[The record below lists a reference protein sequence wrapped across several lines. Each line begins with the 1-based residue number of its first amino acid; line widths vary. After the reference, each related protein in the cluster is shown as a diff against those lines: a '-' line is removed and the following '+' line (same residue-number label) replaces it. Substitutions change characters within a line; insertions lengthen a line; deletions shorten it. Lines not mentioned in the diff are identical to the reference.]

1 MLKYSL
7 TGCLL
12 VCLGLVLPACAA
24 DIGEACE
31 TRGSQDECVDG
42 AICDL
47 EGTTSATEPVCLKVC
62 KEAAECASTE
72 DCNGV
77 SDSNIKACTPKKK

>member
-1 MLKYSL
+1 MMKNALSAL
-7 TGCLL
+7 IL
-12 VCLGLVLPACAA
+12 VCLGVLVPACAS

-31 TRGSQDECVDG
+31 TKGSQDECVDG

-47 EGTTSATEPVCLKVC
+47 KGTSDAEPVCLKVC
-62 KEAAECASTE
+62 TDTSECGSNE

-77 SDSNIKACTPKKK
+77 TGSNIKACQPKK

>member
-1 MLKYSL
+1 MKNSL
-7 TGCLL
+7 AGLLL
-12 VCLGLVLPACAA
+12 VCLGALLPACAS

-31 TRGSQDECVDG
+31 TRGSQDECVEN

-47 EGTTSATEPVCLKVC
+47 KGTDDAEPVCLKVC
-62 KEAAECASTE
+62 KDAAECASTE

-77 SDSNIKACTPKKK
+77 SGSNIKACTPK

>member
-7 TGCLL
+7 TACLL
-12 VCLGLVLPACAA
+12 VCLGLALPACAS
-24 DIGEACE
+24 DLGEACE

-47 EGTTSATEPVCLKVC
+47 KGTSETEPVCLKVC
-62 KEAAECASTE
+62 TDAAQCASTE

-77 SDSNIKACTPKKK
+77 SGSNIKACTPK

>member
-7 TGCLL
+7 VAPLL
-12 VCLGLVLPACAA
+12 ICLGGLLPACGGAE
-24 DIGEACE
+24 IGEACE
-31 TRGSQDECVDG
+31 TRGSQDECVDD

-47 EGTTSATEPVCLKVC
+47 KGTDETEPVCLKVC
-62 KEAAECASTE
+62 NDASECAATE

-77 SDSNIKACTPKKK
+77 SGSNIKACTPKK

>member
-12 VCLGLVLPACAA
+12 VCLGLVFTGCGGAE
-24 DIGEACE
+24 IGEACQ
-31 TRGSQDECVDG
+31 TRGSQDECADG
-42 AICDL
+42 AVCDL
-47 EGTTSATEPVCLKVC
+47 QGTSGTEPVCLKVC
-62 KEAAECASTE
+62 KDSTECASTE

-77 SDSNIKACTPKKK
+77 SGSNIKACTAKK